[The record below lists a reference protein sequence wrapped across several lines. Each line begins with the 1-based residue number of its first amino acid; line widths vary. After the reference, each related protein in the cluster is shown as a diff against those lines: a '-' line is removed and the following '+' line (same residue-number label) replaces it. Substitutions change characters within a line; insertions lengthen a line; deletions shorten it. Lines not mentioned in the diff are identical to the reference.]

1 MKLALLSCGNDIGFE
16 IFEFVDPG
24 YNGPKDAVPWT
35 LHIDARWRIPYL
47 WHCNQCIG
55 HDG

>member
-35 LHIDARWRIPYL
+35 L
-47 WHCNQCIG
+47 QT
-55 HDG
+55 